1 MVKIPIKSGEDTT
14 LMKLVNSLKKE
25 MKSGREKSKTLV
37 LKYHTH
43 TNASLSK

>member
-25 MKSGREKSKTLV
+25 MKAGEKNQRHW
-37 LKYHTH
+37 Y
-43 TNASLSK
+43 